1 MSNKLFL
8 IVIISIMGFG
18 LFAQI
23 IPDDNFR
30 EEINEALGQPPEY
43 EPTIADL
50 NGLTGTLN
58 ASNANIISIE
68 GAQYLTNLI
77 WLDLHINQISDI
89 SVLSGLSNLTRLDL
103 WSNQISEINALTGL
117 INLTRL
123 ELLGNQISDLTALS
137 ELTNLTYLSLHNNQI
152 SDIISLSGLT
162 YLTIL
167 SLYNNQISDIS
178 ALSGLTNLTLFR
190 LDNNQVIDISAISS
204 MLSLNILHLESNQIT
219 DISAISNLT
228 NLNNLHLEDNQ
239 ITDIFPLVENTNL
252 GLDDYLYIQYLGIF
266 TNPISQE
273 ALEVHIPILESRGFC
288 TLNYPFT
295 ANLNVACYPF
305 PTRHAENVAYNSE
318 LSWQGAESGAMY
330 ELYLGISND
339 NLIYIG
345 DGLYTSN
352 NTFTFSPELLP
363 DTEYWWRIKSTSEN
377 ESLWSGM
384 WHFTTGNYTAL
395 NNDFVETIDCTDLK
409 SAYPNPF
416 NPTTTISFSIPEESK
431 VELSISNIKGQRI
444 ITLLNDQLS
453 VGQHSV
459 IWDGRDYN
467 NKRVSS
473 GVYLYTLITGKKSL
487 HKKMLLLE

>member
-68 GAQYLTNLI
+68 GAQYLTNLT
-77 WLDLHINQISDI
+77 WLYLYLNQISDI
-89 SVLSGLSNLTRLDL
+89 S
-103 WSNQISEINALTGL
+103 ALFGAS
-117 INLTRL
+117 NLTRL
-123 ELLGNQISDLTALS
+123 ELWGNQISDISALS
-137 ELTNLTYLSLHNNQI
+137 GLTDLTRLLLSGNQI
-152 SDIISLSGLT
+152 SDISALSGLINLTCLDLWGNQISDISSLSGMMNLT
-162 YLTIL
+162 
-167 SLYNNQISDIS
+167 SLYLRGNQISDIS
-178 ALSGLTNLTLFR
+178 ALSGLTNLTSLRF
-190 LDNNQVIDISAISS
+190 DYNQVIDISALSGLTNLINLRFNHNQISDIS
-204 MLSLNILHLESNQIT
+204 ALSGLMNLNILHLESNR
-219 DISAISNLT
+219 
-228 NLNNLHLEDNQ
+228 
-239 ITDIFPLVENTNL
+239 ITDIFPLVENTGL
-252 GLDDYLYIQYLGIF
+252 GLDDFLYIQYLGIY

-273 ALEVHIPILESRGFC
+273 AMEVHIPILESRGFC
-288 TLNYPFT
+288 TLNYPSV

-318 LSWQGAESGAMY
+318 LFWQGAESGTMY

-345 DGLYTSN
+345 DGLYISN
-352 NTFTFSPELLP
+352 YTFTFSPELLP
-363 DTEYWWRIKSTSEN
+363 DTEYWWRIKSTSED
-377 ESLWSGM
+377 ETLWSGI

-395 NNDFVETIDCTDLK
+395 NNDFIKTTDCTDLK

-416 NPTTTISFSIPEESK
+416 NPITNISFEI
-431 VELSISNIKGQRI
+431 VEDEIGILSIYNIKGEI
-444 ITLLNDQLS
+444 IKSKKFNSGLHTYQWNGDK
-453 VGQHSV
+453 
-459 IWDGRDYN
+459 Y
-467 NKRVSS
+467 SS
-473 GVYLYTLITGKKSL
+473 GIYFYKLKTQSFSKVN
-487 HKKMLLLE
+487 KMLMLK